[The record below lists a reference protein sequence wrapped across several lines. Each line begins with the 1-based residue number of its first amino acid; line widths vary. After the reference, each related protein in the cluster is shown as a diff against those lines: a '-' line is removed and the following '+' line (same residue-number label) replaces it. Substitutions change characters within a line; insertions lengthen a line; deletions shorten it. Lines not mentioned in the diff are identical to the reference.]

1 MQQSS
6 SYLKMPK
13 ETFHIT
19 EKVITINSNYS
30 NMKQGDKLDIQ
41 LFFNIFAKTY
51 SFAESDIQIRGFE
64 LRQI

>member
-13 ETFHIT
+13 ETFHIK

-30 NMKQGDKLDIQ
+30 NMNQGDKLDIQ
-41 LFFNIFAKTY
+41 LFFNIFAKT
-51 SFAESDIQIRGFE
+51 
-64 LRQI
+64 